1 MRIEIDAVAMS
12 YRARS
17 GPVHAIENVSLNVED
32 GRFLSLVGPSGCG
45 KSTLLKLVA
54 GLLRPVSGSIRIEGE
69 TVTKPRT
76 DIGMLFQNSVL
87 LPWQSVLEN
96 VMIQAQLRG
105 ANRRTL
111 RDKALALLEQ
121 VGLEPFAASY
131 VFELSG
137 GMQQRVAFC
146 RAVLDRPG
154 ALLMDE
160 PFAALDALTREQVG
174 FDLQEMWMSQGGQ
187 TVLFVTHSIPEAVLL
202 SDEIAV
208 FSRAPSRIL
217 GTYRVP
223 LPRPRDPAMMNTPEF
238 GQLATT
244 IRALITGEH
253 ATTHARG
260 RTQ

>member
-1 MRIEIDAVAMS
+1 MRIKIDAVGMT
-12 YRARS
+12 YRTRT
-17 GPVHAIENVSLNVED
+17 GPVHAIESVSLDVED
-32 GRFLSLVGPSGCG
+32 GRFISLVGPSGCG

-54 GLLRPVSGSIRIEGE
+54 GLLRPATGSIRIEGE
-69 TVTKPRT
+69 TVTMPRT
-76 DIGMLFQNSVL
+76 DIGMLFQSAIL

-105 ANRRTL
+105 VDRHTL
-111 RDKALALLEQ
+111 RDRALALLEQ
-121 VGLEPFAASY
+121 VGLSGFADSY

-174 FDLQEMWMSQGGQ
+174 FDLQDMWMSQGGQ

-208 FSRAPSRIL
+208 LSRAPSRVL
-217 GTYRVP
+217 GVYPVP

-238 GQLATT
+238 GELATT
-244 IRALITGEH
+244 IRELITGEH
-253 ATTHARG
+253 GDARS
-260 RTQ
+260 RWSPR